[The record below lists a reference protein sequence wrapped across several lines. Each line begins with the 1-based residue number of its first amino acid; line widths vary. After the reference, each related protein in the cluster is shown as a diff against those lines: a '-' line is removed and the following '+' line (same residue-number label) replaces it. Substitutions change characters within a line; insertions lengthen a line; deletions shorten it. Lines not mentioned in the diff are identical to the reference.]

1 MRPYLLPGEV
11 VETQDPQTALS
22 KIALFSGLFCHSSE
36 KFFLF
41 FLPPLRLPLPF
52 PAPPPLPSP
61 PGGDRWE
68 GNAGYI
74 GLTCL
79 SCVA

>member
-22 KIALFSGLFCHSSE
+22 KTALFSGLFCHSSE
-36 KFFLF
+36 KNFF
-41 FLPPLRLPLPF
+41 FLPSLCLPLPF

-61 PGGDRWE
+61 PGGDWRE

-74 GLTCL
+74 GLTRL